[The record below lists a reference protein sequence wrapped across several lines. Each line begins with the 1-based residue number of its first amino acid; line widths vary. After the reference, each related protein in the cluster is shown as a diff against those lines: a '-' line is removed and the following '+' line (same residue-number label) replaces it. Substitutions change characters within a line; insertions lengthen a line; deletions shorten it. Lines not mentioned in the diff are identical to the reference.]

1 MLGLSTSL
9 QMTPF
14 HSFLWLSDI
23 PYADIENG
31 LDGIGGQRGWEGSPR
46 ERGYMY
52 THN

>member
-31 LDGIGGQRGWEGSPR
+31 LDGIGGQRGWE
-46 ERGYMY
+46 ELKEQ
-52 THN
+52 H